1 MTPDQAVVL
10 ADLVA
15 SIRASVEDAA
25 SRFAV
30 VAAGAL
36 DLPEVASADET
47 PGVAPQPSTDDA
59 ASVEARLTAAACQRC
74 PLARGRRRVI
84 TAEGPHQARLVVIG
98 PPTTFADERDGASMS
113 GEPAVMFEKML
124 SAVVG
129 VPRDE
134 VVVVPAVMC
143 RPPDGRAPT
152 PSEAAACR
160 PVVMAQ
166 VVAARPAAVL
176 VFGEAANAAVFGADP
191 PLKRVRGL
199 WRELEGCPS
208 VATWSPHEC
217 LRTPALKR
225 ETFEDLVKVKAA
237 VVGP

>member
-1 MTPDQAVVL
+1 MTPEQAVEL

-25 SRFAV
+25 ARFAV

-36 DLPEVASADET
+36 NLPEVAASPERHEE
-47 PGVAPQPSTDDA
+47 VAPPSTDEQ
-59 ASVEARLTAAACQRC
+59 ASIEARLAAAACERC
-74 PLARGRRRVI
+74 PLARGRRRVV
-84 TAEGPHQARLVVIG
+84 TAEGPHQARLVVVG

-124 SAVVG
+124 TAVVG

-160 PVVMAQ
+160 PMVMAQ
-166 VVAARPAAVL
+166 VVAAQPSAVL
-176 VFGEAANAAVFGADP
+176 VFGEAANAALFGPEP

-225 ETFEDLVKVKAA
+225 ETFEDLVKLKGA
-237 VVGP
+237 VAGP